1 MGVARRG
8 GGVRRRKRMRVA
20 AATQVVLGPYS
31 VQSGAA
37 RGKGGRKPGAPFA
50 GKWGAGNAGASG
62 GRDGGRSRSAG
73 LARAVPGAATEERG
87 APVPGTERG
96 LFPIPARSAV
106 MCGDVP
112 RERGRGARPGTGGV
126 PGVAAVAPRGFKA
139 GSRGQEPASPR
150 TLSPPEARG
159 PEPPSRGKQRR
170 QQLLSSH
177 SHPLSRGSLRSLCER
192 LVITYIKIF
201 PLFPL
206 CPQHP
211 PSSLLHTEIL
221 QGHPKKKKKR
231 KCVCVCGGEHML

>member
-1 MGVARRG
+1 
-8 GGVRRRKRMRVA
+8 MRVA

-50 GKWGAGNAGASG
+50 GKWGAGSAGVSG

-96 LFPIPARSAV
+96 LFPIRARSAV
-106 MCGDVP
+106 MCGGVP
-112 RERGRGARPGTGGV
+112 RERGPGARPGTGGV
-126 PGVAAVAPRGFKA
+126 PGVAAVGPRGFKA

-206 CPQHP
+206 CPQHLP
-211 PSSLLHTEIL
+211 PHSSTPKYYRVI
-221 QGHPKKKKKR
+221 QKKKKKES
-231 KCVCVCGGEHML
+231 VCVCAGGSICCKYRYSLRP